1 MAESLLLLVCK
12 HESSSVCLKVTAT
25 GGGRGIGLSLARA
38 AAELGSDV
46 AVLDILE
53 KPHDDLLNIA
63 KDFGVRIEYYR
74 YVSVLL
80 DVTCRRS
87 WNDLV

>member
-1 MAESLLLLVCK
+1 M
-12 HESSSVCLKVTAT
+12 CLKVTVA

-53 KPHDDLLNIA
+53 KPHNDLLNIA
-63 KDFGVRIEYYR
+63 NDFGVRIEYYR
-74 YVSVLL
+74 YVAVLL
-80 DVTCRRS
+80 DVNCTRS
-87 WNDLV
+87 WNDLG